1 LAQAGLG
8 CAART
13 GGVNYCADIACFYG
27 VFQWFVVVTAM
38 SSDASILSDDPA
50 VLRAIIAT
58 LEAENAKLSATLR
71 AHDLLVQTLRT
82 RIAKLQKQAFGK
94 SSEKIER
101 EIAQLELALEDLQV
115 AMAEADEAAGQNDD
129 AEDNAATASEAD
141 TDEKP
146 LRRRPR
152 ISKDAPR
159 ERRELDPGDNCPDC
173 GGDLR
178 ILGEDVSELI
188 DMIAAQ
194 LKVIEIARI
203 KKSCRRC
210 EKIVQEPAPSRP
222 IPRSMAGPGLLAYI
236 VTSKFDDHVPLYRQ
250 HEIFERMGA
259 DIPDTTLVDWCGAA
273 MRTLAP
279 LIERI
284 EADIMA
290 SDILHADDTP
300 IRVLDRS
307 AKSKGLGKGVKQG
320 RIWTYVRD
328 QRPWAGQAPP
338 GAVYY
343 FSPDRKGEHPRKH
356 LKNSGGILQADAYTG
371 FKALYETRAD
381 GSAQF
386 REAACWAHL
395 RRDFHDIWTATKSG
409 IAKTALDHIGQIY
422 DIEREIRG
430 LSASERLAV
439 RQRKTKPKVDAFH
452 TWAETQ
458 LNRIPGKSDL
468 AKAFR
473 YGISRWPSFT
483 LFLNDGRL
491 AIDNNAAERG
501 MRPIGVGRR
510 NWLFAGSDTGGETL
524 ARAMTI
530 IETAKMNGLDPQAY
544 LTDLLSRIHDHKIN
558 RLDDLLPW
566 NWMPATQPNS
576 QAA

>member
-1 LAQAGLG
+1 M
-8 CAART
+8 
-13 GGVNYCADIACFYG
+13 
-27 VFQWFVVVTAM
+27 VVTAM
-38 SSDASILSDDPA
+38 SSDAPILSDDPA
-50 VLRAIIAT
+50 VLKAIIAS

-101 EIAQLELALEDLQV
+101 EIEQLELALEDLQV
-115 AMAEADEAAGQNDD
+115 AMAEADEAAGPDDD
-129 AEDNAATASEAD
+129 AEKDIATSSDPAPED
-141 TDEKP
+141 KLP
-146 LRRRPR
+146 RRRPR

-159 ERRELDPGDNCPDC
+159 ERRELDPGDHCPDC

-178 ILGEDVSELI
+178 VLGEDVSELI
-188 DMIAAQ
+188 DMIAAK

-222 IPRSMAGPGLLAYI
+222 IPRSMAGPGLLSYI
-236 VTSKFDDHVPLYRQ
+236 LTSKFDDHVPLYRQ

-259 DIPDTTLVDWCGAA
+259 DIPDSTLVDWCGAA

-284 EADIMA
+284 EADVMA
-290 SDILHADDTP
+290 SDVLHADDTP

-338 GAVYY
+338 GTVYY
-343 FSPDRKGEHPRKH
+343 FSADRKGEHPRKH
-356 LKNSGGILQADAYTG
+356 LKNSAGILQADAYTG
-371 FKALYETRAD
+371 FKALYEKRED
-381 GSAQF
+381 GSIQF

-395 RRDFHDIWTATKSG
+395 RRDFHDIWIATKSE
-409 IAKTALDHIGQIY
+409 IAKEALYRIGKLY
-422 DIEREIRG
+422 DIEREIKG
-430 LSASERLAV
+430 VSADERLAI
-439 RQRKTKPKVDAFH
+439 RQQKAKPKVDAFH
-452 TWAETQ
+452 AWAEAQ
-458 LNRIPGKSDL
+458 LARIPGKSDL

-473 YGISRWPSFT
+473 YGLSRWASFT
-483 LFLNDGRL
+483 LFLDDGRV

-524 ARAMTI
+524 ARAMTV

-544 LTDLLSRIHDHKIN
+544 LTDVLSRIHDHKIN
-558 RLDDLLPW
+558 QLDELLPW
-566 NWMPATQPNS
+566 NWTPAAGEDCK
-576 QAA
+576 AA

>member
-1 LAQAGLG
+1 
-8 CAART
+8 
-13 GGVNYCADIACFYG
+13 
-27 VFQWFVVVTAM
+27 M
-38 SSDASILSDDPA
+38 SSNAPILSDDPA
-50 VLRAIIAT
+50 VLKTIIAS

-101 EIAQLELALEDLQV
+101 EIEQLELALEDLQV
-115 AMAEADEAAGQNDD
+115 AMAEADEAAGPDDD
-129 AEDNAATASEAD
+129 AEGNIATSSD
-141 TDEKP
+141 TAPEDKLP
-146 LRRRPR
+146 RRRPR

-159 ERRELDPGDNCPDC
+159 ERRELDPGDSCPEC

-178 ILGEDVSELI
+178 VLGEDVSELI

-236 VTSKFDDHVPLYRQ
+236 LTSKFDDHVPLYRQ

-273 MRTLAP
+273 MRTLVP

-284 EADIMA
+284 EADVMA
-290 SDILHADDTP
+290 SEVLHADDTP

-307 AKSKGLGKGVKQG
+307 AKSKGLGKGVRQG

-338 GAVYY
+338 GTVYY

-356 LKNSGGILQADAYTG
+356 LKNSAGILQADAYTG
-371 FKALYETRAD
+371 FKALYEKRED
-381 GSAQF
+381 GSIQF

-395 RRDFHDIWTATKSG
+395 RRDFHDIWIATKSE
-409 IAKTALDHIGQIY
+409 IAKEALDRIGKFY
-422 DIEREIRG
+422 DIEREIKG
-430 LSASERLAV
+430 VSADERLAI
-439 RQRKTKPKVDAFH
+439 RQQKAKPKVDAFH
-452 TWAETQ
+452 AWAEAQ
-458 LNRIPGKSDL
+458 LARIPCKSDL

-473 YGISRWPSFT
+473 YGLSRWSSFT
-483 LFLNDGRL
+483 LFLDDGRV

-524 ARAMTI
+524 ARAMTV

-544 LTDLLSRIHDHKIN
+544 LTDVLSRIYDHKIN
-558 RLDDLLPW
+558 QLDELLPW
-566 NWMPATQPNS
+566 NWTPAAGEDCK
-576 QAA
+576 AA